1 MTRIPISTLGG
12 AHLNAVQSGTG
23 QPVVALHGFTGRAAT
38 WERFAVPAREKRTLV
53 AVDLLGHGESDA
65 PESPEHYTFDRFI
78 YGLEELLDH
87 LGLRQVCWLGYSLGG
102 RVALGAALSLP
113 HRTAALV
120 LESASPGLATA
131 GERVARVQSDEQ
143 LADWIEEVGIER
155 FVDYWE
161 NIPLWAGQ
169 VRLSEPVRSGLRSQR
184 LANRPVGLA
193 NSLRG
198 MGTGAQPALHQ
209 RMGELS
215 VPVLVLAGEE
225 DTRFAAIAREMHEA
239 IPGSRLEI
247 VEQAGHAVHLEQP
260 ERFNRVVLEF
270 LCSGVET
277 ALNAPGTRQA
287 WSPQSR

>member
-12 AHLNAVQSGTG
+12 AHLNAVQSGTR
-23 QPVVALHGFTGRAAT
+23 QPVVALHGFTGSTAT
-38 WERFAVPAREKRTLV
+38 WERFAVPAREKCTLL

-65 PESPEHYTFDRFI
+65 PESPEHYAFDRFI
-78 YGLEELLDH
+78 DGLEELLEH
-87 LGLRQVCWLGYSLGG
+87 LGLHRVCWLGYSLGG
-102 RVALGAALSLP
+102 RVALGVALALP

-131 GERVARVQSDEQ
+131 EERVARVQSDEQ

-161 NIPLWAGQ
+161 HIPLWASQ
-169 VRLSEPVRSGLRSQR
+169 VRLPEPVRSGLRSQR
-184 LANRPVGLA
+184 LVNRPVGLA

-225 DTRFAAIAREMHEA
+225 DTKFAAIAREMHEA

-270 LCSGVET
+270 LSSGVET
-277 ALNAPGTRQA
+277 ALNAPGKRQVG
-287 WSPQSR
+287 SPQSR